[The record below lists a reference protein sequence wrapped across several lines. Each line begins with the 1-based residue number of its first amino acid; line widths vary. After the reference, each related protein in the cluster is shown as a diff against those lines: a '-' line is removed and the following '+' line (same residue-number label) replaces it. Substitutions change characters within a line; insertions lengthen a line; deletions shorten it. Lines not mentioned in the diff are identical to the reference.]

1 MAELKNTFIR
11 SKMNKDLDDRLV
23 PNGEYR
29 DALNVSI
36 SRSEGDDVGALEN
49 ILGNSLIFQNTT
61 YSTCIGFYDDKQNEK
76 AYYFLTNYIDS
87 SPNGLSN
94 RAPETAYC
102 AIVLYDKLKF
112 QNTILVEGPFLNFSA
127 RSSITGV
134 NILEDLL
141 FWTDNRNQPRKINI
155 NTAVALPA
163 FPPSATRAPSVPTTN
178 PYYTKEDHISVAKY
192 YPWKPISL
200 TDVGQQLIGDPITK
214 STMTNP
220 TEQYFPNG
228 GYGIVQ
234 TGVTAGTSFTLQK
247 INNESGTGF
256 YPVKD
261 DYFYNVTQLID
272 YTLTFGGNTYTVTN
286 AVTGGG
292 GNITITLDSNITLS
306 NGNKVNFQRKPDFNA
321 EWAGD
326 PDFLKDKFI
335 RLSYRFK
342 FDDNEYSLMAP
353 FTQPCFIPK
362 QYGYFLT
369 GDQEDAYRSTV
380 LNFFENNVTQIIA
393 AIEFETL
400 NPKSDFKIKKVDI
413 LYKESDGLQVKV
425 IDSVDIEEV
434 MQNMASNRNTYV
446 YEYKYIS
453 TKPYKGLPEDQITRV
468 FDKVPTRAL
477 AQEIVG
483 NRVVYGNFTTT
494 PTPPETIDYYT
505 NYNNKLPQTVGDE
518 YVSQIE
524 YPNHTV
530 KQNRNYQVGF
540 VLSDR
545 YGRQSGVILSSNDET
560 TELGGDYYGGSTVY
574 VPYKPSFGASALFWP
589 GYSLRALVNSPIPDR
604 SQSNKNNYIGLYND
618 GDGSVDYI
626 TLQDG
631 GTGYSTI
638 QKGTYDT
645 TGGTG
650 SGLRVSA
657 TAIGYGFISAV
668 NIYQNGSGYTDGDI
682 LTIVGGNNDAT
693 IRLFVSEA
701 NPLGWYTYKIV
712 VRQTEQDYY
721 NAYLPGILNGY
732 PRNYVTSEGDTNTT
746 FSTEFERGKTASVVL
761 LNDNIN
767 KIPRDLSEVGPDQKQ
782 YRSSVRL
789 FGRVSPINNNSINFN
804 KQYYPTIQGDT
815 VVSISTLA
823 DTNYN
828 GTTLGDITELD
839 TSGGTGNYQAISAY
853 SLEYV
858 EFYQSNTNPLIARID
873 TTNDIGKF
881 NCGPAVGYE
890 NTLAVYETDPTE
902 SLLDIYWETTSA
914 GLISDLNLAIQE
926 GGYLGAIQTNGFS
939 WICSEGDPPGSDCFT
954 GKITVINGFGN
965 TIYDDIVFELDRATT
980 DSGAI
985 VTSSF
990 AIDQRGGGTIA
1001 NPNGFNIL
1009 KNGGFYYGE
1018 ELNIITFNFLVK
1030 CIYTEPVSGTVYE
1043 SYVEITEQQLRNEYP
1058 TIHTSPNP
1066 LSPLY
1071 VQDPGDVDLGY
1082 AESYRI
1088 NTLILTVY
1096 GQNGADATSGL
1107 VTNELVWELT
1117 DDMDGRFYIETDGG
1131 KCELWLKPLQ
1141 APTVVAFP
1149 VQIKLTDAN
1158 GAGINSLQ
1166 NPGAAQL
1173 NLEYILQDGEFASVS
1188 VGNQTAT
1195 CVPTNEY
1202 PANPWNPSLRTGRV
1216 RYGFVLED
1224 LQPGITYS
1232 NITFNVTAQTGATI
1246 DFDLQQCSI
1255 PTTYTNNNP
1264 GSEDKTFYFDVIWL
1278 QSTGQINFN
1287 ISITPSDNIPVQ
1299 GTIEANVTF
1308 LVLTPPQF
1316 GEPFDVCPNCSAP

>member
-1 MAELKNTFIR
+1 MAEIKNTFIK
-11 SKMNKDLDDRLV
+11 SKMNKDLDDRIV

-29 DALNVSI
+29 DALNVAI

-49 ILGNSLIFQNTT
+49 ILGNSLIFENET
-61 YSTCIGFYDDKQNEK
+61 YSTCIGFYNDKQNEK

-87 SPNGLSN
+87 SASGLSN

-112 QNTILVEGPFLNFSA
+112 QNTILVEGSFLNFSA
-127 RSSITGV
+127 RSPITGV

-155 NTAVALPA
+155 NTATALPA
-163 FPPSATRAPSVPTTN
+163 FPPSATRAPVVPTTS

-200 TDVGQQLIGDPITK
+200 TDIGQQIIGDPITE

-228 GYGIVQ
+228 GYGVVE
-234 TGVTAGTSFTLQK
+234 TGVTAGTTFTLQK
-247 INNESGTGF
+247 INGENGTGF

-261 DYFYNVTQLID
+261 DYFYSVSQLVN
-272 YTLTFGGNTYTVTN
+272 YTLTFSGNTYTVVSAT
-286 AVTGGG
+286 VLGG
-292 GNITITLDSNITLS
+292 GNIQIVLDGNITVAQ
-306 NGNKVNFQRKPDFNA
+306 GNQVFFQKKPDYDPV
-321 EWAGD
+321 WAGD

-380 LNFFENNVTQIIA
+380 VNFFENNVTQIIT

-400 NPKSDFKIKKVDI
+400 NPKVDLKIKEVDI

-434 MQNMASNRNTYV
+434 MDNMASNRNPYI

-468 FDKVPTRAL
+468 FDKVPVKSL

-483 NRVVYGNFTTT
+483 NRIVYGNFTTVQ
-494 PTPPETIDYYT
+494 TPPETIDYYT
-505 NYNNKLPQTVGDE
+505 SYDNKLPITVGDQ
-518 YVSQIE
+518 YTSQIE

-540 VLSDR
+540 VLADR

-574 VPYKPSFGASALFWP
+574 VPYKPNSGVSALFWP
-589 GYSLRALVNSPIPDR
+589 GYSLRALVNSPIPDK

-626 TLQDG
+626 TLQNG
-631 GTGYSTI
+631 GTGYSTT
-638 QKGTYDT
+638 QKGVYDT
-645 TGGTG
+645 TGGSG

-657 TAIGYGFISAV
+657 TGSGGILDSV
-668 NIYQNGSGYTDGDI
+668 SIYQNGTGYNDGDI

-693 IRLFVSEA
+693 IRVFVSEA
-701 NPLGWYTYKIV
+701 NPLGWYSYKIV

-732 PRNYVTSEGDTNTT
+732 PRDYVLSDGTTGTND
-746 FSTEFERGKTASVVL
+746 SWQFERDKTSNIVL

-789 FGRVSPINNNSINFN
+789 FGRVAPINNNSINFN
-804 KQYYPTIQGDT
+804 QQYYPTIQGDT

-828 GTTLGDITELD
+828 GTTLGDITEAD
-839 TSGGTGNYQAISAY
+839 PNNTNVSVSTY
-853 SLEYV
+853 SLEYL
-858 EFYQSNTNPLIARID
+858 EFYQSNTNPLIARVG
-873 TTNDIGKF
+873 TTNKIGKY
-881 NCGPAVGYE
+881 NVDPANYTYE

-914 GLISDLNLAIQE
+914 GLISDLNIAIQD
-926 GGYLGAIQTNGFS
+926 GGFLGAIQTNGYS
-939 WICSEGDPPGSDCFT
+939 WVCSEGDANGSDCFT
-954 GKITVINGFGN
+954 DKVTVINGFGN
-965 TIYDDIVFELDRATT
+965 TIYNDIVFELDRVTT
-980 DSGAI
+980 ASGAV

-990 AIDQRGGGTIA
+990 TIDQRGGGTIA

-1009 KNGGFYYGE
+1009 KYGNFYCGE
-1018 ELNIITFNFLVK
+1018 ELNNTIFTFLIK

-1043 SYVEITEQQLRNEYP
+1043 TFVEIADQELRNEYP
-1058 TIHTSPNP
+1058 TIHTSSNP

-1071 VQDPGDVDLGY
+1071 VQGGAENLNE
-1082 AESYRI
+1082 AESYAI
-1088 NTLILTVY
+1088 PTLILTVY
-1096 GQNGADATSGL
+1096 GQNGAYATTGA

-1117 DDMDGRFYIETDGG
+1117 DDMNGRFYIETDGD
-1131 KCELWLKPLQ
+1131 KCELWLSPLPE
-1141 APTVVAFP
+1141 PTVVAFP
-1149 VQIKLTDAN
+1149 VQIKLTDKN
-1158 GAGINSLQ
+1158 GFGLSSLD

-1173 NLEYILQDGEFASVS
+1173 NLEYILEDGEFATVS
-1188 VGNQTAT
+1188 AGNGTAT
-1195 CVPTNEY
+1195 CVPINEY

-1216 RYGFVLED
+1216 RYKFILED

-1232 NITFNVTAQTGATI
+1232 NIQLNITASQGATV

-1255 PTTYTNNNP
+1255 PSSYTNTDP
-1264 GSEDKTFYFDVIWL
+1264 VAADEDYYFDVIWL
-1278 QSTGQINFN
+1278 QSTGQINFH
-1287 ISITPSDNIPVQ
+1287 ISIDVPNNIPVA
-1299 GTIEANVTF
+1299 GTIQAGVDF
-1308 LVLTPPQF
+1308 LILTPPPLGQT
-1316 GEPFDVCPNCSAP
+1316 FDVCTLNCAP